1 MRINSK
7 IGKHIRK
14 YSEVKQMRV
23 SEKAFDKNYG
33 SNQLFGVDLHDFT
46 QKESSNSF
54 VELATEFGISVGDV
68 MKLKKQM
75 ERN

>member
-1 MRINSK
+1 
-7 IGKHIRK
+7 
-14 YSEVKQMRV
+14 MRV
-23 SEKAFDKNYG
+23 NDKAFDKSSG

-54 VELATEFGISVGDV
+54 VELATEFGVSVGDV